1 MKRDFLKNL
10 DLGNGA
16 HLSDDLV
23 EQIMAE
29 AGKTKTEMQNAI
41 TSLTT
46 ERDGLQSQ
54 LSDANAT
61 IQSYKDMDIDGIK
74 QSAADWETKYNTDTQ
89 ALKDQLE
96 STKYGYAVENAV
108 GSLKFTSESAKKAFL
123 ADLTAK
129 KLPIQEGK
137 LLGLEDFAKI
147 DWILIHPPHAGR
159 DNSVIFTVM
168 EFILFQST
176 LPMRGGTA
184 QVHKIYLE
192 TYAHITKQAINRGT
206 YSEAFKVFPHIMAY
220 FAVFFYANL
229 PGNLCLLPLRIIK

>member
-46 ERDGLQSQ
+46 ERDGLKTQ

-137 LLGLEDFAKI
+137 LLVLEDFAKI
-147 DWILIHPPHAGR
+147 DWILIPPPHAGR
-159 DNSVIFTVM
+159 DLQIHFSPSLPCNFNPPSPCGEGRSTRDASSVNVT
-168 EFILFQST
+168 FQST
-176 LPMRGGTA
+176 LPMRGGTNFW
-184 QVHKIYLE
+184 HKPARAENISI
-192 TYAHITKQAINRGT
+192 HP
-206 YSEAFKVFPHIMAY
+206 PHAGRDSTTLDMT
-220 FAVFFYANL
+220 
-229 PGNLCLLPLRIIK
+229 GMTT

>member
-46 ERDGLQSQ
+46 ERDGLKTQ

-137 LLGLEDFAKI
+137 LLGLPLNRALRDEDGEIYDVIAGTFFICGVPHDGEDFTSLTDEQTAYWLKRFAKPEFFVSVNGK
-147 DWILIHPPHAGR
+147 LICVPVEEPC
-159 DNSVIFTVM
+159 
-168 EFILFQST
+168 Q
-176 LPMRGGTA
+176 
-184 QVHKIYLE
+184 
-192 TYAHITKQAINRGT
+192 
-206 YSEAFKVFPHIMAY
+206 
-220 FAVFFYANL
+220 
-229 PGNLCLLPLRIIK
+229 